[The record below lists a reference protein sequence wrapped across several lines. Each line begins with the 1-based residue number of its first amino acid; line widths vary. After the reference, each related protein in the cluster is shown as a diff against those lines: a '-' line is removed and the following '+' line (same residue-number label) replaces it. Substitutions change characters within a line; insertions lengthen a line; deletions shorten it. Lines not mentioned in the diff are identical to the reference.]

1 MHRQHGLG
9 GWATTPWAA
18 DRMAQVERLQLQA
31 AVDGRRPDGKWHYP
45 SSNNCQPIVLRLWKM
60 RVLIF
65 EFVMGGGFFSLPDQP
80 LPTGSLL
87 EEGAAMAA
95 ALVSDLARLS
105 ADIDLTVFRDHR
117 LRSLVDWPNSSF
129 QDVTSDADVKCGL
142 SQASDVAI
150 VIAPSREECCE
161 RHVSWLDR
169 RPNCCW
175 TPPDEFLAW
184 AANKHETVSWL
195 SAHNVPCPAGQLVCD
210 REQTL
215 SKELMFPLVAKP
227 NDGCG
232 SQGVTLVRCRDQLDR
247 VVQPGTAWRVEQYI
261 GGRPASVAAICGQ
274 GQVHWLQPCWQLL
287 NPPDFTYNGCRLVD
301 EPDLQHRAWRLV
313 KGLDVRLSHA
323 VGFVGVD
330 IVLGEPVDGS
340 ADYVIEVNPRLTTSY
355 VCLSRS
361 TRKNLLEAMI
371 RLAQPRPVLHS
382 SHSDSSP
389 RS

>member
-1 MHRQHGLG
+1 
-9 GWATTPWAA
+9 
-18 DRMAQVERLQLQA
+18 MAQVERLQLQA

-80 LPTGSLL
+80 LPSGSLL
-87 EEGAAMAA
+87 KEGAAMAA

-129 QDVTSDADVKCGL
+129 QNVTSDADVKRGL

-150 VIAPSREECCE
+150 VIAPESGGMLRKTCQ
-161 RHVSWLDR
+161 LA
-169 RPNCCW
+169 RPTAKLLLNA
-175 TPPDEFLAW
+175 PDEFLAW
-184 AANKHETVSWL
+184 AANKHETVLWL

-215 SKELMFPLVAKP
+215 SKELIFPLVAKP

-247 VVQPGTAWRVEQYI
+247 VVQPGTVWRVEQYI

-313 KGLDVRLSHA
+313 SGIEARLRHA

-382 SHSDSSP
+382 SHSDSPP